1 MVRLWGAEGYTKP
14 SLSAIHRDSKIHPPS
29 YCLLAKLAIII
40 LKRPVRVKVLEL
52 IGFEIHMSAKMQRFF
67 SKVNHAQ
74 TDLIA
79 HKGPFSILDPK
90 MWVLHGKGTPSMRTF
105 MH

>member
-1 MVRLWGAEGYTKP
+1 
-14 SLSAIHRDSKIHPPS
+14 
-29 YCLLAKLAIII
+29 
-40 LKRPVRVKVLEL
+40 
-52 IGFEIHMSAKMQRFF
+52 MSAKMQRFF

-90 MWVLHGKGTPSMRTF
+90 LWVLHGKGTPSMRTF